1 MSTNTDATTN
11 RLGWMLDQALQMP
24 EMLYAVLLS
33 ADGLLMAHSEGIS
46 RDDAERTA
54 AAVSGL
60 QSLARA
66 TGEFCRRPAEQWR
79 QTLIEFDGGF
89 VFLTA
94 AGQGAYVAV
103 STTGKVDVEG
113 VSSRMQEL
121 VQRLGQEL
129 TAPPRFPATGGSR
142 A

>member
-1 MSTNTDATTN
+1 MSGSVTTNN

-24 EMLYAVLLS
+24 ETISAVLLS
-33 ADGLLMAHSEGIS
+33 ADGLLMAHSQGITVE
-46 RDDAERTA
+46 DAERTA

-66 TGEFCRRPAEQWR
+66 TGEFCRQPPEKWR

-89 VFLTA
+89 VFLTS

-103 STTGKVDVEG
+103 STTGRVDIEG
-113 VSSRMQEL
+113 VSSRLQEL

-129 TAPPRFPATGGSR
+129 TAPPRFPAEGPGNP